1 MAQSPERETE
11 AEVTKTPKAPASDT
25 TPEPSAFERMRD
37 LTRKIVNVPKSE
49 LPTKAKRASR
59 KPKH

>member
-1 MAQSPERETE
+1 VAETPPRQ
-11 AEVTKTPKAPASDT
+11 AEEEMRKRSPKAPASDT

-49 LPTKAKRASR
+49 LPKAKATKRR
-59 KPKH
+59 KH